1 MASGQPER
9 ARNDFPPTEA
19 SNSIVTESGK
29 LHKPPGVA
37 EQRFDGRLRSRH
49 RCTSDLVLLIGLLKG
64 LKAFDSLYAGPPPS

>member
-29 LHKPPGVA
+29 LHEPAGIA
-37 EQRFDGRLRSRH
+37 EQRLDGRLRSRH
-49 RCTSDLVLLIGLLKG
+49 RCTSDLVLLYRSTEGV
-64 LKAFDSLYAGPPPS
+64 